1 MAIIASNHYW
11 VWSLSYEDVQNVLDN
26 KTAFPIDLLLGLPN
40 VNSKQLAEH
49 FFCADLLGL
58 HDHSSFDWLIALLL
72 QGCESVWQGYSAL
85 LSSIW
90 FNKLPS
96 AFESESVIA
105 LPEFAQLKQ
114 DCLADS
120 AIMKI
125 DLMGALWGDS
135 YSRFYLS
142 VCFDKDALFINKDFT
157 QLSTHL
163 VFDDRADLID
173 FEGDLKQWQSFLR
186 LINVLQF
193 QSHSGFYTQ
202 KGIDSFAY
210 DNLMMSLSEK
220 ANSPIDGIIESAW
233 ELILADAVG
242 TEVALINQLIP
253 LNLPI
258 PHCGFELLNESGEII
273 AEAFLAWLDYKV
285 VIVLEGYESDTATF
299 TEEGWQVFLNSELDK
314 DLQALLTAFSLN

>member
-1 MAIIASNHYW
+1 
-11 VWSLSYEDVQNVLDN
+11 LLDHF
-26 KTAFPIDLLLGLPN
+26 ACSDLM
-40 VNSKQLAEH
+40 
-49 FFCADLLGL
+49 GL
-58 HDHSSFDWLIALLL
+58 HDLSSFDWLMELLI
-72 QGCESVWQGYSAL
+72 QGKESVWQGYSAL
-85 LSSIW
+85 LASIW
-90 FNKLPS
+90 FKKLSPDF
-96 AFESESVIA
+96 AQESVLA

-125 DLMGALWGDS
+125 DLMGALWGVS

-242 TEVALINQLIP
+242 TEVTLINQLIP